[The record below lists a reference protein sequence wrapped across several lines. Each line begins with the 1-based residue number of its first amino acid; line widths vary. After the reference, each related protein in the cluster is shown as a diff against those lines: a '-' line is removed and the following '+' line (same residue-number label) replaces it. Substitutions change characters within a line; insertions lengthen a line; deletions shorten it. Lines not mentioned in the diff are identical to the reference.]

1 MALHQR
7 IIVVVEDEE
16 VARTALQ
23 WAVHNIFRNGDFIT
37 LLHVFQP
44 TTSLLPKNTIT
55 PSAKKRSKVSASVK
69 ERERLTRLKGFQLAL
84 SFKDLCNKIPEAKVD
99 IIVTEGEE
107 GPTIASLAKEI
118 GASALILGLHD
129 GSFLYRARWGD
140 EQLNCRVLAIKQQHR
155 HLPEKGFSH
164 VQVVSL
170 SEPKGLSQTLPGP
183 LKTIWKSRKAL

>member
-55 PSAKKRSKVSASVK
+55 PK
-69 ERERLTRLKGFQLAL
+69 RERLTRLKGFQLAL

-129 GSFLYRARWGD
+129 GSFLYRAQRLVANAARSPQNHL
-140 EQLNCRVLAIKQQHR
+140 EIK
-155 HLPEKGFSH
+155 E
-164 VQVVSL
+164 
-170 SEPKGLSQTLPGP
+170 GP
-183 LKTIWKSRKAL
+183 LMEDFEPMQWSQYIRKITI

>member
-55 PSAKKRSKVSASVK
+55 PSAKKRSKVSASAK

-129 GSFLYRARWGD
+129 GSFLY
-140 EQLNCRVLAIKQQHR
+140 
-155 HLPEKGFSH
+155 
-164 VQVVSL
+164 SL